1 MELTPGKLY
10 QLSCHNPHISNFVL
24 FQTEEEANE
33 LCHSGNIIP
42 ITETFMFLRAT
53 KASKFLPIGDTILE
67 VLICSRLGFIRPNVR
82 MTNIQPATPQ

>member
-53 KASKFLPIGDTILE
+53 KASKHYA
-67 VLICSRLGFIRPNVR
+67 NVR
-82 MTNIQPATPQ
+82 NQGSTDVDGLNQPAGLKRESLETQ